1 MTTINLPISS
11 IQPDFEAVI
20 NEVKE
25 GIVPEDSFWLSF
37 YKSGETSVHGKVT
50 LTLDEKDRNLVLYEG
65 KDGVVLNN
73 RVKVSEIDFGVII
86 IHRAT

>member
-37 YKSGETSVHGKVT
+37 YKSGETSIHGKVT

-65 KDGVVLNN
+65 KDGVVFNN
-73 RVKVSEIDFGVII
+73 RGKVSEIDFGVII
-86 IHRAT
+86 THRAT

>member
-50 LTLDEKDRNLVLYEG
+50 LTLDETDRNLVLYEG
-65 KDGVVLNN
+65 MDGVVFNN
-73 RVKVSEIDFGVII
+73 RGKVSEIDFGVII
-86 IHRAT
+86 THRAT

>member
-65 KDGVVLNN
+65 KDGVVFKNQG
-73 RVKVSEIDFGVII
+73 KVSEIDFGVII
-86 IHRAT
+86 THRAT

>member
-1 MTTINLPISS
+1 MATINLPISS

-65 KDGVVLNN
+65 KDGGVFNN
-73 RVKVSEIDFGVII
+73 RGKVSEIDFGVII

>member
-65 KDGVVLNN
+65 KDGVVFNN
-73 RVKVSEIDFGVII
+73 RGKVSEIDFGVII
-86 IHRAT
+86 THRAT

>member
-50 LTLDEKDRNLVLYEG
+50 LTLDEKDRNLVLYKG
-65 KDGVVLNN
+65 KDGVVFNN
-73 RVKVSEIDFGVII
+73 RGKVSEIDFGVII
-86 IHRAT
+86 THRAT

>member
-65 KDGVVLNN
+65 KDGVVFNN
-73 RVKVSEIDFGVII
+73 RGKVSEIDFGVII

>member
-50 LTLDEKDRNLVLYEG
+50 LTLYEKDRNLVLYEG
-65 KDGVVLNN
+65 NDGVVFNN
-73 RVKVSEIDFGVII
+73 RGKVSEIDFGVII
-86 IHRAT
+86 THRAT

>member
-65 KDGVVLNN
+65 KDGVVFNN
-73 RVKVSEIDFGVII
+73 RGNVSEIDFGVII